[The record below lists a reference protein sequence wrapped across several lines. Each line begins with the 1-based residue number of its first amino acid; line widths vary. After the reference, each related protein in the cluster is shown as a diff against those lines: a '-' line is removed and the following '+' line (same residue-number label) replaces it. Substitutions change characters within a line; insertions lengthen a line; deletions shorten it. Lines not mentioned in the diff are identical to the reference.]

1 MKFIWFHMQ
10 GYRDLPK
17 DFEDRYES
25 VWVTPPTDELCD
37 PQKVHQYLNWNLD
50 ELDYAASLGYDGVGT
65 NEHHQNGYGFPVSPS
80 QTGYYLDSTKDQ
92 AIVIL
97 GTAVRCTTRRF
108 AWRKRSRTST
118 A

>member
-50 ELDYAASLGYDGVGT
+50 ELDYAVGT
-65 NEHHQNGYGFPVSPS
+65 
-80 QTGYYLDSTKDQ
+80 LKLR
-92 AIVIL
+92 AIMM
-97 GTAVRCTTRRF
+97 ASYVRRPIRAIT
-108 AWRKRSRTST
+108 KRSTMELR
-118 A
+118 